1 MYLLIAIFL
10 MVFFCIGY
18 GLGLLTPILI
28 KKYFSLNEK
37 YNDELNL
44 LKNELKT
51 FKDELNNSKTNT
63 PEIDNDT
70 LNEWFTGEEVG
81 DKDE

>member
-28 KKYFSLNEK
+28 KKYFNINEK
-37 YNDELNL
+37 YSNELDF
-44 LKNELKT
+44 LKNEFKILKE
-51 FKDELNNSKTNT
+51 ELNNSKANV
-63 PEIDNDT
+63 PKIDNDT

-81 DKDE
+81 DNNE